1 MRSTLKVIL
10 TIVVT
15 IGVVAPM
22 AYYVVADLSPTVP
35 SLVSFVPSNSQV
47 VVFGNANGT
56 PLYVF
61 STPGNYSNNTGVVI
75 GTSIDSLMNKIQ
87 PSGANNS
94 LSNNSVTN
102 SRLNSTE
109 EIINVT
115 FYTKYNGYAIY
126 YVSVNESYLNKAY
139 NTNASG
145 IFANGLS
152 NISEFNF
159 TKLLSDRRIF
169 VSQDSSNI
177 ITVGSLYSVEQ
188 SVNAHIKG
196 KNFAINAKSYIDPNA
211 NISVYINLS
220 YAKISPLS
228 INVFE
233 NTTELYVHSTNKT
246 LIASIYNISKVL
258 DNKSLIKTL
267 SHTNN
272 SVSMVLKFGIRN
284 YESYIL
290 YFQALY
296 PKIEPGSQ

>member
-1 MRSTLKVIL
+1 MRSTLKVIV

-56 PLYVF
+56 PMYVF
-61 STPGNYSNNTGVVI
+61 ATPGNYSNNTGVVI

-109 EIINVT
+109 GIINVT

-145 IFANGLS
+145 
-152 NISEFNF
+152 ISEFNF

-211 NISVYINLS
+211 NISVYMNLS
-220 YAKISPLS
+220 YAKILPLS

-246 LIASIYNISKVL
+246 LIASIYNVSNVL
-258 DNKSLIKTL
+258 DNKSLIKTI

-272 SVSMVLKFGIRN
+272 TVSMVLKFGIRN

-296 PKIEPGSQ
+296 PKIESGSQ